1 MDDPSNLIMIG
12 SLIGLVFL
20 SALFSGSETSLF
32 SLTPA
37 KLEILKDNKIKG
49 SHLIAKL
56 KSHPQKMLV
65 VILLGNNLV
74 NVMSTAIATV
84 LFTKISG
91 SAGLGLA
98 TGVMTLAIL
107 IFGEVLPKSL
117 ATKYPVRFAQFV
129 VYPLLAFEYALY
141 PIVWLFEKVLTSLVG
156 EHIHYVSEEEVKA
169 MVNMGAEDGSLEK
182 HEKEYIENVLEF
194 NDMDAESIMTPR
206 IEVDAIEGNSSLAET
221 ISFAL
226 EKAHSRIPVYIER
239 IDNIIGF
246 ITVRNMLSLA
256 QNPDNLKLK
265 VKDLELYG
273 FIKIPGTKNIHDLLK
288 DFRKERR
295 HMALIY
301 DEHGGIEGIVTLE
314 DVLEE
319 IVGDISD
326 EADELETPIIEQE
339 DGSLLCDG
347 DIELEDIRDKL
358 GVEIPNYDDKD
369 HLNWIILDYLT
380 RFPELNEIV
389 KIGNA
394 KLEIIKMHEESNRID
409 KIKVSLS

>member
-1 MDDPSNLIMIG
+1 MDDPSNIIMIF
-12 SLIGLVFL
+12 SLVGLVFL

-37 KLEILKDNKIKG
+37 KLETLKDNKIKG
-49 SHLIAKL
+49 AQLIAKL
-56 KSHPQKMLV
+56 KSRPQKMLV

-98 TGVMTLAIL
+98 TGIMTLAIL

-117 ATKYPVRFAQFV
+117 ATKFPVRFAQLV

-141 PIVWLFEKVLTSLVG
+141 PVVWIFEKVLTSLVG
-156 EHIHYVSEEEVKA
+156 DHIHYVSEEEVKA
-169 MVNMGAEDGSLEK
+169 MVNMGAEDGSLEE
-182 HEKEYIENVLEF
+182 HEKEFIENVLEF
-194 NDMDAESIMTPR
+194 NDMEAESIMTPR
-206 IEVDAIEGNSSLAET
+206 IEIDAIEGSATLAET
-221 ISFAL
+221 ISFAI
-226 EKAHSRIPVYIER
+226 EKSHSRIPVFIER

-246 ITVRNMLSLA
+246 ITVRNMLVFA
-256 QNPDNLKLK
+256 QNPNNLKLK
-265 VKDLELYG
+265 VKDLELYE
-273 FIKIPGTKNIHDLLK
+273 FIKIPGTRNIHDLLK
-288 DFRKERR
+288 EFRRERR

-347 DIELEDIRDKL
+347 DIELEDVRDRL

-369 HLNWIILDYLT
+369 HLNWLILDYLT
-380 RFPELNEIV
+380 RFPTLGEVIE
-389 KIGNA
+389 IGNA
-394 KLEIIKMHEESNRID
+394 KLEIIEMDEESNRID
-409 KIKVSLS
+409 KIRVSLS